1 MSTTIRTNATKDTM
15 KTRKTDQS
23 MLLQKRAV
31 SLLQELPYLRNALQN
46 AWEEETE
53 SETCTENHAKL
64 AKKVRAL
71 ELALAT
77 LEPDEKTILTAYAT
91 KSSRVSIEDLCEE
104 LHVERSSFYR
114 IRRRAY
120 DRFTLALF
128 GRNT

>member
-1 MSTTIRTNATKDTM
+1 MSTTIRTNMTKDTM
-15 KTRKTDQS
+15 KTRKTDTS
-23 MLLQKRAV
+23 LTLQKQAV
-31 SLLQELPYLRNALQN
+31 SLLQELPYLRNALHN
-46 AWEEETE
+46 AWEED
-53 SETCTENHAKL
+53 ENEACAENRTKL

-71 ELALAT
+71 EFALAT

-128 GRNT
+128 GRNA